1 MTDELDL
8 HDEAAE
14 TADQTLSD
22 LKELAAES
30 ISRRAA
36 RIHSEIYS
44 MIEACSLLGSINW
57 NALRGGGVKNPET
70 IDHALKMHHFAC
82 AAEAVGYTAIESLGM
97 FTDERCGHDLDQCLE
112 SALENM
118 SEEWI
123 HKYFVGYYRN
133 DEARDENVARLNAIL
148 SKAKPPKG
156 PKSQKQEED

>member
-1 MTDELDL
+1 MSDQVAKPSPAPATNGAPNHTATDQLMTDELDL

-36 RIHSEIYS
+36 RIRSEIYS

-82 AAEAVGYTAIESLGM
+82 AAEAVGYTAIE
-97 FTDERCGHDLDQCLE
+97 
-112 SALENM
+112 
-118 SEEWI
+118 
-123 HKYFVGYYRN
+123 
-133 DEARDENVARLNAIL
+133 
-148 SKAKPPKG
+148 
-156 PKSQKQEED
+156 